1 MLRNALRTATAGLAG
16 GLFLLIGADLSAQ
29 VMDTDWTERPDAH
42 APAGLLGDR
51 LPGPGALDFRLRF
64 EHTTFQDIL
73 IGRDEIQPFLVLQE
87 WSMVALERTR
97 QRVTAEVT
105 FGITDGIAVTAR
117 APFLRN
123 EAQFATFE
131 RVGTVTNSGIGDVE
145 LHALASLHRTWP
157 VRAHVGLGVALPTG
171 SIDVTGSTPDQP
183 AATRILPYD
192 LQPGGGVVALLPVA
206 QVALENRYGT
216 TGVQVE
222 GRASLGENSRDWA
235 PGSLFR
241 GHLFMQTRL
250 NDWLGVSARVTM
262 ENISTI
268 SGADPNLDPFA
279 SPLHWPTA
287 NGGTRV
293 EIPVGMNLRFAE
305 GGLEGHRLKAELVVP
320 VHSDL
325 NGPQLRSSWGAAVQW
340 GYTLGGRP

>member
-1 MLRNALRTATAGLAG
+1 MLRTALRTASAGLAA
-16 GLFLLIGADLSAQ
+16 GLFLVAGSQLSAQ

-51 LPGPGALDFRLRF
+51 LPGAGALDFRLRV

-73 IGRDEIQPFLVLQE
+73 VGRDQVAPFLVLQE
-87 WSMVALERTR
+87 WSMAALERTR

-105 FGITDGIAVTAR
+105 YGITDGIAVSAR
-117 APFLRN
+117 APFVRN
-123 EAQFATFE
+123 EVTFATFE
-131 RVGTVTNSGIGDVE
+131 RAGTVTNAGVGDVE
-145 LHALASLHRTWP
+145 IHALATVHRTWP
-157 VRAHVGLGVALPTG
+157 VRAHVGFGVAIPTG
-171 SIDVTGSTPDQP
+171 SVDATGSTPDQP
-183 AATRILPYD
+183 AATRVLPYD
-192 LQPGGGVVALLPVA
+192 LQTGAGVLSLLPTA

-222 GRASLGENSRDWA
+222 GRVSVGENNRDWA
-235 PGSLFR
+235 PGNSFR
-241 GHLFMQTRL
+241 GNLFMQTRL
-250 NDWLGVSARVTM
+250 NDWLGVSARVSM
-262 ENISTI
+262 ENTSTI

-287 NGGTRV
+287 NGGSRV

-325 NGPQLRSSWGAAVQW
+325 NGPQLRSNWGAAIQW